1 MYLTLGRAEPI
12 PPTTTETPGPVS
24 PMALERVHD
33 PKTKEF
39 GAICRVYTQLK
50 GAHSIGSGVLITP
63 RHVLTCAHVIFPPE
77 NPNDTRSITVFVAQN
92 GPADGKHGIK
102 ADGWAVKHG
111 WDSRCCRSYDED
123 YGIIRLSK
131 PVTTGFWPMTPFDP
145 RRLVVGKAAYL
156 AGYPWRSADHEAQLM
171 YRSRGPIIGALQI
184 DSCMGTQLTRTL
196 LETIDDN
203 TRLVA
208 HRLDTAKSMSGGPMW
223 SFIDNNRI
231 LWGLHAGDFDGGARK
246 KTVLLNKHVRA
257 QIARWVSRGLS
268 AR

>member
-1 MYLTLGRAEPI
+1 MYVTLGVAKQISRV
-12 PPTTTETPGPVS
+12 TTETPGPVR
-24 PMALERVHD
+24 PFPLERVTD
-33 PKTKEF
+33 PKTSEF
-39 GAICRVYTQLK
+39 GAICRVFTKMK
-50 GAHSIGSGVLITP
+50 GGHSVGSGVLITP
-63 RHVLTCAHVIFPPE
+63 RHVLTCAHVIKPPQNSE
-77 NPNDTRSITVFVAQN
+77 NIMSITVFVAQN

-145 RRLVVGKAAYL
+145 SRLVGKAAYL
-156 AGYPWRSADHEAQLM
+156 AGYPSREDDRDAHFM
-171 YRSRGPIIGALQI
+171 FRSRGAIIGTLQI
-184 DSCMGTQLTRTL
+184 DSCIGRQLTRTL
-196 LETIDDN
+196 WPTIDDY

-223 SFIDNNRI
+223 SFVDNNRI
-231 LWGLHAGDFDGGARK
+231 LWGLHAGDFDAGARK
-246 KTVLLNKHVRA
+246 KAVLLNKTVRA
-257 QIARWVSRGLS
+257 QIARWVSTELP